1 MCSCLIPRASTYL
14 SHIAKMRD
22 YWYMTSQD
30 NETGSIST
38 TKRSNRTRRG
48 EQRSVERHVD
58 EGSNAVSQGLIKN
71 VISTSKFVA
80 ATMLVST
87 LMMFAVSNQ
96 WAGLYMNHIRRHRIA
111 TFDFANE
118 IFGDAAGD
126 RFGSSVAISSR
137 TFVVGGL
144 LHDGSAGSASAS
156 YVRVYDETTMVD
168 QKSMLVDQ
176 IGPDIITGEQMGE
189 TSVFGTTLAISGDS
203 QRLAA
208 GAAYSD
214 ANGRESGEV
223 RIFEWDSAF
232 QGWKKTV
239 TIPDDSESGSTGIG
253 FGFAVALSQDGNKLV
268 VSSPYDGVYG
278 HYTGSVRTYRK
289 SGTRWIKMGPRLDG
303 KGANSF
309 FGFSLAMVR
318 SLRFDRPFS
327 LRINPQTTDLYTD
340 T

>member
-1 MCSCLIPRASTYL
+1 MCSCLTPRASTYL
-14 SHIAKMRD
+14 SNIAKMRD
-22 YWYMTSQD
+22 YWYTTSQD

-38 TKRSNRTRRG
+38 TKRSNRTRSRG
-48 EQRSVERHVD
+48 QRSVERHVD

-80 ATMLVST
+80 ATMLGST

-118 IFGDAAGD
+118 IFGEAAGD

-289 SGTRWIKMGPRLDG
+289 SGTRWIKMEPRLDG

>member
-1 MCSCLIPRASTYL
+1 MKSSAMLPAIDSDHL
-14 SHIAKMRD
+14 SPYRVALLLWVD
-22 YWYMTSQD
+22 YC
-30 NETGSIST
+30 
-38 TKRSNRTRRG
+38 
-48 EQRSVERHVD
+48 
-58 EGSNAVSQGLIKN
+58 
-71 VISTSKFVA
+71 
-80 ATMLVST
+80 TM
-87 LMMFAVSNQ
+87 
-96 WAGLYMNHIRRHRIA
+96 GP
-111 TFDFANE
+111 
-118 IFGDAAGD
+118 
-126 RFGSSVAISSR
+126 
-137 TFVVGGL
+137 
-144 LHDGSAGSASAS
+144 AGSASAS

-278 HYTGSVRTYRK
+278 HYTGSLRTYRK